1 MPNQLINYFRDCYL
15 ADQREMTLW
24 SIFDS
29 KIEDL
34 HILEGEEQLVNGK
47 FPKQYIEDSV
57 AQKWLEILQVYS
69 KEKQLLYFSLMVSG
83 DSGSDLAGRKQICA
97 PLVYYPVEISQD
109 EDNFYYASINFS
121 KRNLNFPLLALLNQF
136 GEDTHSFLEHIF
148 EEFPPEA
155 ITFEEMEGLRTA
167 LKPYFPNIDF
177 EELMLFPKLA
187 DKEKLKSQ
195 QRSKSLKILPASAIG
210 LVKSSRQT
218 RGVLNELKDLSGE
231 ESFSKPIQELFRE
244 SLSGI
249 EDFRTRQISK
259 SDGFLESSDSG
270 KRNTNASSISNQ
282 AQTPTRNHS
291 IQPKGNSHYATSL
304 LSEPQHKILENASKF
319 PLSVAIGP
327 PGTGKSYTI
336 AAIAIDQISRG
347 NSVLIASRM
356 NHAVDVV
363 ADKIETQLGLKDVLV
378 RAGRSDYLKELKKSL
393 ANLFSG
399 ISSRTKALPKDI
411 VEQNTELHWGLPMLN
426 KLITEKIAQ
435 FDKQIEDEQEWAKY
449 LFQSEE
455 PTWFGAKWWRDF
467 QSNRIEKKL
476 ENLEPLWSLI
486 DKIHQVSD
494 ELQLNT
500 TQFLQARNT
509 FNIWEQTTDK
519 SSRKELKKFSQAIR
533 ARTGGKQEQL
543 FSEIDFERVI
553 LHTFPIWLANLAD
566 VSEALP
572 LQTEMFDVAIIDE
585 ATQCDIASCLPILQR
600 AKRIVVVGDPHQ
612 LRHLSFLSRARAS
625 LLQKENGFPDSES
638 ETLNYREKS
647 ILDFA
652 LEQVETQEAI
662 TFLDEHFR
670 SHPQI
675 IGFSNEQFYEKSLRI
690 MQKNPQSV
698 LSKSVELVKCEGKRA
713 KNGSNKAEA
722 SWILQ
727 EIKELIEQEPWRKRQ
742 IVPLT
747 DNQEPISIGILS
759 PFRDQV
765 DYIRKQVLKELAP
778 EAVLKH
784 EILVG
789 TAHSFQGEER
799 DVMFI
804 SFAVDND
811 SAGGSFT
818 HLNKADIFNVSITR
832 AKSKQYILLS
842 ASQESLNPSSL
853 LYKYVSWIGKTSE
866 ADFSLSNSEST
877 KSNQGNNEK
886 DTFLEEVIEELTKL
900 GFKCF
905 PQFAVAGIEVD
916 LVVSKQNQSIGID
929 LIGWEGTFFE
939 SFSLERYQILQ
950 RAGMEI
956 LPLSYNAWRRKREVF
971 LGVLEGKIN

>member
-121 KRNLNFPLLALLNQF
+121 KRNLNFPLLALLNQSD
-136 GEDTHSFLEHIF
+136 EDTHSFLEHIF

-155 ITFEEMEGLRTA
+155 ITFEEMESLRTA
-167 LKPYFPNIDF
+167 LKPYLPNIDF
-177 EELMLFPKLA
+177 EELLLFPKLA
-187 DKEKLKSQ
+187 DKERLKSQ
-195 QRSKSLKILPASAIG
+195 QKSNSLKILPASAIG

-218 RGVLNELKDLSGE
+218 RGVLNELKDLSGAA
-231 ESFSKPIQELFRE
+231 SFSKPIQELFRE
-244 SLSGI
+244 SLSVISDYHGS
-249 EDFRTRQISK
+249 QIPILNHSPK
-259 SDGFLESSDSG
+259 SVISDEQ
-270 KRNTNASSISNQ
+270 KLKNLVNNRKTK
-282 AQTPTRNHS
+282 TPTRNHS

-304 LSEPQHKILENASKF
+304 LSEPQHKILENATKF

-378 RAGRSDYLKELKKSL
+378 RAGRSDYLKELKQSL
-393 ANLFSG
+393 QNLFSG

-411 VEQNTELHWGLPMLN
+411 IEQNTELHWGLPMLN
-426 KLITEKIAQ
+426 KLIAEKIAQ
-435 FDKQIEDEQEWAKY
+435 FDSQIEDEQEWAKY
-449 LFQSEE
+449 LFQSEK

-476 ENLEPLWSLI
+476 ESLEPLWSLI
-486 DKIHQVSD
+486 DKIHQISD

-509 FNIWEQTTDK
+509 FNVWEQTTER
-519 SSRKELKKFSQAIR
+519 SSRQELKKFSQAIR

-612 LRHLSFLSRARAS
+612 LRHLSFLSRAR
-625 LLQKENGFPDSES
+625 
-638 ETLNYREKS
+638 
-647 ILDFA
+647 
-652 LEQVETQEAI
+652 
-662 TFLDEHFR
+662 
-670 SHPQI
+670 
-675 IGFSNEQFYEKSLRI
+675 
-690 MQKNPQSV
+690 
-698 LSKSVELVKCEGKRA
+698 SKSVAERKWLPRLGK
-713 KNGSNKAEA
+713 
-722 SWILQ
+722 
-727 EIKELIEQEPWRKRQ
+727 
-742 IVPLT
+742 
-747 DNQEPISIGILS
+747 
-759 PFRDQV
+759 
-765 DYIRKQVLKELAP
+765 
-778 EAVLKH
+778 
-784 EILVG
+784 
-789 TAHSFQGEER
+789 
-799 DVMFI
+799 
-804 SFAVDND
+804 
-811 SAGGSFT
+811 
-818 HLNKADIFNVSITR
+818 
-832 AKSKQYILLS
+832 
-842 ASQESLNPSSL
+842 
-853 LYKYVSWIGKTSE
+853 
-866 ADFSLSNSEST
+866 
-877 KSNQGNNEK
+877 
-886 DTFLEEVIEELTKL
+886 
-900 GFKCF
+900 
-905 PQFAVAGIEVD
+905 
-916 LVVSKQNQSIGID
+916 
-929 LIGWEGTFFE
+929 
-939 SFSLERYQILQ
+939 
-950 RAGMEI
+950 
-956 LPLSYNAWRRKREVF
+956 
-971 LGVLEGKIN
+971 